1 MAKYHVNPET
11 GTPGVCQ
18 AKKQCR
24 FGGDSEHYASP
35 EAARES
41 YEKKMNGAEG
51 QGLSKAV
58 SKQSVETEKVK
69 DAAREFWPNADEEQA
84 KLFGKYLDHVYGTSE
99 FNAMQIGTAAW
110 NRFGDID
117 KATAFSLRLGKDMPE
132 YAEDALRSLTPEP
145 TQSTPRLYIGK
156 GTPEFDEREKLINR
170 ELNTWLVSGQR
181 GTNFTAK
188 HRKEAAAIHSVME
201 EAYLATN
208 KHGRNSFKVAD
219 KLTEEFMKRAQKN
232 PELLPEQMT
241 EYRTA
246 VDAAALAYVS
256 PKLHAA
262 ATAFEESL
270 NDHDWITRDSGSQD
284 TRNFV
289 KLYAK
294 AAKTAGADAGPKE
307 LAEAVHAEMKAGG
320 WAIDNESDEPKQLL
334 QAAGRAYN
342 KTKSNVGQ
350 YRRELMAV

>member
-69 DAAREFWPNADEEQA
+69 DAAREFWPNADEEQV
-84 KLFGKYLDHVYGTSE
+84 KLFDKYLDHVYGTSE

-132 YAEDALRSLTPEP
+132 YAKDALRSLTPAP

-156 GTPEFDEREKLINR
+156 GSPEFAEREKLVNR

-201 EAYLATN
+201 EAYLAAN
-208 KHGRNSFKVAD
+208 KPGRNSFKAAD
-219 KLTEEFMKRAQKN
+219 KLTEEFMKRAQNN
-232 PELLPEQMT
+232 PELRPEQMT

-262 ATAFEESL
+262 ASAFEAYL
-270 NDHDWITRDSGSQD
+270 NEKDWQTRDSGSQD
-284 TRNFV
+284 TREFA
-289 KLYAK
+289 KIYAR
-294 AAKTAGADAGPKE
+294 AAKKVGADAGAPE
-307 LAEAVHAEMKAGG
+307 LAKAFNDEAT
-320 WAIDNESDEPKQLL
+320 
-334 QAAGRAYN
+334 AAGWSFNDDGEDRSHLLSAATRAYN
-342 KTKSNVGQ
+342 QTKRSVDQ
-350 YRRELMAV
+350 YRRELMSV